1 MDEDGSGNDIVKGR
15 DDDENHYH
23 NLMVTALTSMTGN
36 ENKKHD
42 TQIEIN
48 TNFK

>member
-1 MDEDGSGNDIVKGR
+1 VDEDGSGNDIVKDR

-23 NLMVTALTSMTGN
+23 NLMVTATTSMTGN

>member
-1 MDEDGSGNDIVKGR
+1 MDEDGPGNDYVKGR

-23 NLMVTALTSMTGN
+23 NLMVMALTSMTGN